1 MNGVALL
8 MAVLAATLPDT
19 GSAAPGHSDSLCHEV
34 RIPFGGEQSKHV
46 TFYEAPAER
55 GRVRF
60 SKEDGKVRL
69 EWLEKTQKSKVVFNT
84 PLFEG
89 ILADLRERNLEPVE
103 FAVGIRYGGTDLPM
117 LETYL
122 FSSRLT
128 KRKSFYFRL
137 RKGYAEYSVTHD
149 DLPNLDQY
157 QIRGGAKQFT
167 VEKLAFKVRV
177 KKAIYRKLELGEM
190 RKTFEVLPEGGALT
204 DFIWRPESAGT
215 ESDVRLNVRIAD
227 GALQFRSEAA
237 MPGTPVA
244 NVKQRDGAV
253 FRDDALELFLSP
265 QLDNRSYSQITIN
278 AANTVYDGEYGYD
291 PVAAKWRHR
300 REVNYDFRSS
310 ARHEN
315 GILEIYADLPLAML
329 KFDPAKCPLL
339 AFQAG
344 FNRNSPATYYSWKR
358 FGERNLVPRS
368 YGLLYFNAE
377 PFGSGELKFTS
388 AALAES
394 SRRLLITAEAAK
406 FPDPAYDVEMIVTA
420 PDFSVER
427 HMVRQIS
434 LNGKVR
440 FEFPGVKDFNGVYSV
455 ILLVKNRRK
464 SVRPFVV
471 NFTNVKPVSYPYG
484 QKKIY
489 PYPKQLKW
497 KDGYFRAGGCSTLD
511 LPQGT
516 TARTRRTAELLLEKL
531 RGHGLDYRLTENA
544 GKGIVLRIQPDGLKP
559 EGYRLEIS
567 SEMIKLTGADERG
580 LYYATVTLNQLMNM
594 EMNPRNAVPVP
605 CVEIVDAPDLKHR
618 MAPLWFTD
626 QIGARIREEASM
638 DFFLDYI
645 DRFVAGNKMN
655 ILRVRGIETLIQYDD
670 ESLPNLEKVNY
681 NRKSRFLSWTDL
693 ERLAE
698 FCNDRFIDLMIS
710 LPAGGHDYWISRETG
725 YREKGWDTGDVSHP
739 DYQKIYLA
747 VADKMIA
754 HTGCRYFSPES
765 DEWWHKRNP
774 REEQEDT
781 IRGKP
786 RSQVFLDFH
795 LKLHD
800 FLKGR
805 GVRMAMWEDMIN
817 PAHNGPRFDTWKVV
831 DSLPRDILILIWAD
845 IGNALKYFSE
855 KGFECWGGTTGWFVF
870 NQQERGC
877 MTGFGASLYGFGREW
892 KLREAAP
899 FAFHSVWFL
908 GANYAWNFNNGSLD
922 WNYANLMNSGELAA
936 AEAVFAVSANP
947 FGDEKYKTLNIGK
960 WFNASAPAFADGST
974 TVCNIP
980 MRLGKSPGKNCVETG
995 KDFATAIPV
1004 HKKCSSLV
1012 FLHTAIPGALY
1023 KAGKGFNNRMWQRGY
1038 PAAEYAVVYG
1048 DGAKV
1053 VYPVRLSQEI
1063 YFEDWQPQAGSAVF
1077 CRGMKI
1083 GYDADRRPHFAY
1095 QWEWVNPHPEKDVEE
1110 IRISIPN
1117 QWDFTH
1123 RLLALS
1129 LRTVRMPMETGSANG
1144 D

>member
-1 MNGVALL
+1 MRKAI
-8 MAVLAATLPDT
+8 ATLRW
-19 GSAAPGHSDSLCHEV
+19 SLLVVSIAAEGLCQEV
-34 RIPFGGEQSKHV
+34 QIPFGGEQSRYV
-46 TFYEAPAER
+46 TFYKAPTES
-55 GRVRF
+55 GLTRF
-60 SKEDGKVRL
+60 SKEDGRVLL
-69 EWLEKTQKSKVVFNT
+69 EWLGKTEKSKAVFNA

-89 ILADLRERNLEPVE
+89 ILADLQENNLEPVE
-103 FAVGIRYGGTDLPM
+103 FTVGVRYDGTDLPK

-128 KRKSFYFRL
+128 KTKPFYFRL
-137 RKGYAEYSVTHD
+137 KQGYAEYSVKHD

-167 VEKLAFKVRV
+167 VEKLAFKVRI
-177 KKAIYRKLELGEM
+177 KKETYRKLELGDM
-190 RKTFEVLPEGGALT
+190 RKTLEVLPEGGMMT
-204 DFIWRPESAGT
+204 RFFRQPKTAGT
-215 ESDVRLNVRIAD
+215 ESDVTLNIRIAD

-237 MPGTPVA
+237 MPETPVA
-244 NVKQRDGAV
+244 NVKERDGAV
-253 FRDDALELFLSP
+253 FCDDALELFLSP

-278 AANTVYDGEYGYD
+278 ATNTVYDGEYSYD

-300 REVNYDFRSS
+300 KEVDYDFNSS
-310 ARHEN
+310 ARYEN
-315 GILEIYADLPLAML
+315 GILQIDADLPLAML

-344 FNRNSPATYYSWKR
+344 FNRNSPATYYSWKQ
-358 FGERNLVPRS
+358 FGERNLVPQS

-377 PFGSGELKFTS
+377 PFGPGELKFT
-388 AALAES
+388 AATLLES
-394 SRRLLITAEAAK
+394 SRRLLITAEAAS
-406 FPDPAYDVEMIVTA
+406 FPESAYDVEMIVTA

-427 HMVRQIS
+427 HSVRQIS
-434 LNGKVR
+434 LNGKVKL
-440 FEFPGVKDFNGVYSV
+440 EFPGVKDFNGVYSV
-455 ILLVKNRRK
+455 IFSVKNLRK

-489 PYPKQLKW
+489 PYPKSLKW
-497 KDGYFRAGGCSTLD
+497 LPGYFRAGGCSTLD
-511 LPQGT
+511 LDKGAS
-516 TARTRRTAELLLEKL
+516 ARTRRTAELLLEKL
-531 RGHGLDYRLTENA
+531 QGHGLDYRLTEND

-567 SEMIKLTGADERG
+567 PEMIKLTGADERG

-626 QIGARIREEASM
+626 QIGAQIREEASM

-670 ESLPNLEKVNY
+670 VDLPNLEKVNY

-710 LPAGGHDYWISRETG
+710 LPAGGHDYWISQATG

-739 DYQKIYLA
+739 DYEKIYFTIA
-747 VADKMIA
+747 GKMIK

-786 RSQVFLDFH
+786 RAQVFLDFH

-800 FLKGR
+800 FLKER

-817 PAHNGPRFDTWKVV
+817 PAHNGQRFDTWKVV
-831 DSLPRDILILIWAD
+831 DSLPKDILILIWAD

-855 KGFECWGGTTGWFVF
+855 KGFECWGGTTGWFTF
-870 NQQERGC
+870 NQQERVY

-892 KLREAAP
+892 KLREAAR
-899 FAFHSVWFL
+899 FAYHSVWFL
-908 GANYAWNFNNGSLD
+908 SANYAWNFNNGSLD
-922 WNYANLMNSGELAA
+922 WNYANWMNSGELAA
-936 AEAVFAVSANP
+936 AEAVFAVGANP
-947 FGDEKYKTLNIGK
+947 LGDEKYEPLDLNK
-960 WFNASAPAFADGST
+960 HFNASAPVFADGST

-980 MRLGKSPGKNCVETG
+980 MRLESNAGRNCVETK
-995 KDFATAIPV
+995 KDSPQTIPV

-1012 FLHTAIPGALY
+1012 FLHTANPGGLY
-1023 KAGKGFNNRMWQRGY
+1023 KAGKGFNSRMWPRGY
-1038 PAAEYAVVYG
+1038 PVAEYTVVYS
-1048 DGAKV
+1048 DGTKAV
-1053 VYPVRLSQEI
+1053 SPVRLNQEI
-1063 YFEDWQPQAGSAVF
+1063 YFENWQPQAGSTVF

-1083 GYDADRRPHFAY
+1083 GYDADRQPHFAY
-1095 QWEWVNPHPEKDVEE
+1095 QWELVNPHPDKE
-1110 IRISIPN
+1110 IAEVRISIPN

-1129 LRTVRMPMETGSANG
+1129 LRRVRLSRR
-1144 D
+1144 DRR